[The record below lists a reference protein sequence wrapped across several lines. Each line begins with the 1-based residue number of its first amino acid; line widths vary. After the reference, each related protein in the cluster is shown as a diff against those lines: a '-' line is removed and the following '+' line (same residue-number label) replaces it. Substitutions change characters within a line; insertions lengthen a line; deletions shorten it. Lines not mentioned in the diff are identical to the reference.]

1 MLMYFPNKN
10 LFCRKIPW
18 INIYAEVNHE
28 KEQEMISTVGQND
41 TTPKITLSEFSTQ
54 KELMEKEL
62 EARAKR
68 EWFIT

>member
-1 MLMYFPNKN
+1 M
-10 LFCRKIPW
+10 
-18 INIYAEVNHE
+18 NHE

-41 TTPKITLSEFSTQ
+41 ATPKITLSEFSTQ

-68 EWFIT
+68 EWSENNAWDKTSEKIG